1 MEPIAYWLAL
11 GFVAT
16 AALGRFTGIVVLKF
30 RQARYARRAVA
41 YPRSWRDL
49 CTAPEPYLLAITTV
63 ALALQH
69 RAPDPLS
76 AAALTRAGAGAALAL
91 LAVVVMLW
99 VLRVFPTV
107 STGHYVLPEQRVV
120 RDGPYGLVR
129 HPLYLAAFAVWL
141 ALAIAFASPLALALT
156 LVYVIPS
163 YLIYMRSE
171 EAMLVARLGDAYRS
185 YQREVGFLLP
195 HARRLSRPRRPS
207 EASR

>member
-11 GFVAT
+11 AFVAI

-69 RAPDPLS
+69 EAPDPLS
-76 AAALTRAGAGAALAL
+76 AAVLARAGAGAALAL

-129 HPLYLAAFAVWL
+129 HPLYLAAFGVWL

-156 LVYVIPS
+156 LLYVIPS

-171 EAMLVARLGDAYRS
+171 EAMLIAQLGDAYRS
-185 YQREVGFLLP
+185 YQREVGMLLP
-195 HARRLSRPRRPS
+195 RARRLSRPSRPR
-207 EASR
+207 EAGR